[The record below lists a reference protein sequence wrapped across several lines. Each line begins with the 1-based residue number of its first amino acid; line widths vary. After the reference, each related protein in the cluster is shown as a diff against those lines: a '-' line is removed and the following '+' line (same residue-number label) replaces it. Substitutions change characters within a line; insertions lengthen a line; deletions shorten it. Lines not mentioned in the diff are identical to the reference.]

1 MSGGVWVKIWPE
13 EPEGLDTLATVSNFA
28 YVSGAAGMS
37 YVTNVVG
44 LDGGGIAMMHTMLG
58 DAGYSSRSIPAG
70 TFDEQGFEMPTVFAE
85 PSEPRTF
92 SFDCSEPGILHAAM
106 IAAGGAGG
114 VSQWANTGADVY
126 QPQGAPGGAG
136 GLLVS
141 TIDSPYIFLPFA
153 GSYTVVIGGRTPAK
167 SGYGVRSG
175 QNTTITHDDTGFTIT
190 AVGGGGGGSAASN
203 SGYPMPAGNG
213 GSAGSPVYDNALT
226 SNNEAAR
233 MARGRSVPGQGHD
246 AGRSD
251 TYCAPGAGGAGS
263 VGYDGGSMGTAV
275 GGDGVD
281 LRVRRA

>member
-114 VSQWANTGADVY
+114 VSQWANTG
-126 QPQGAPGGAG
+126 
-136 GLLVS
+136 L
-141 TIDSPYIFLPFA
+141 T
-153 GSYTVVIGGRTPAK
+153 
-167 SGYGVRSG
+167 
-175 QNTTITHDDTGFTIT
+175 FT
-190 AVGGGGGGSAASN
+190 S
-203 SGYPMPAGNG
+203 
-213 GSAGSPVYDNALT
+213 
-226 SNNEAAR
+226 R
-233 MARGRSVPGQGHD
+233 K
-246 AGRSD
+246 
-251 TYCAPGAGGAGS
+251 
-263 VGYDGGSMGTAV
+263 
-275 GGDGVD
+275 
-281 LRVRRA
+281 VRRVARVACSFRQLTLRTFSCRSLARTR

>member
-1 MSGGVWVKIWPE
+1 M
-13 EPEGLDTLATVSNFA
+13 
-28 YVSGAAGMS
+28 
-37 YVTNVVG
+37 
-44 LDGGGIAMMHTMLG
+44 G
-58 DAGYSSRSIPAG
+58 D
-70 TFDEQGFEMPTVFAE
+70 
-85 PSEPRTF
+85 
-92 SFDCSEPGILHAAM
+92 
-106 IAAGGAGG
+106 
-114 VSQWANTGADVY
+114 TGADVY

-281 LRVRRA
+281 LRVALGLDPANAGVATWAAEFTDPDNLGWVAGGGTGRTGTVQSPKAVNVRSKGGGGMSKASVPDRDAYADTGSGGGAGNHSMIGGSGANGAVHILVRM